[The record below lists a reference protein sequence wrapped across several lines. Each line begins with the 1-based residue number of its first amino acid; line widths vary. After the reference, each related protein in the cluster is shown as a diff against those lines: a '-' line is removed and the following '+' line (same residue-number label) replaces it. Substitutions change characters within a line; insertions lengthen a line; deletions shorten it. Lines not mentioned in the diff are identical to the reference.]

1 MFGWALFSL
10 AHSQNFRERKEVFE
24 AVVNAEVEGE
34 RRPGFVVPKGKRFSV
49 ACKFLSH
56 NDSINQIFHS
66 GPNPTL
72 TNINDAGL
80 GEPL

>member
-1 MFGWALFSL
+1 M
-10 AHSQNFRERKEVFE
+10 
-24 AVVNAEVEGE
+24 NAEVEGE
-34 RRPGFVVPKGKRFSV
+34 RRPGLLVPKEKHFSA

-72 TNINDAGL
+72 MNISDAGL
-80 GEPL
+80 GESL